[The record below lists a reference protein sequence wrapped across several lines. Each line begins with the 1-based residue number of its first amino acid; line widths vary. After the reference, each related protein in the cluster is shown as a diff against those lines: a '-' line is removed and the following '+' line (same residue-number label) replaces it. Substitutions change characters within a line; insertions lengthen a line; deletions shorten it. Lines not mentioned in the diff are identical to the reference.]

1 MSTSTSTRQLL
12 EAYYTGFAQKE
23 GWEAVI
29 SDDFRFTGGNMLQ
42 QEPLVGKQAYVEVIK
57 RFSRVFQSMR
67 VKTMIVEG
75 ENACVTGNY
84 DYLFP
89 NGTAINGDVA
99 EIWTAK
105 NGKLNSLTIFF
116 DTLTFDK
123 NTPR

>member
-12 EAYYTGFAQKE
+12 ETYYAGFAQKKD
-23 GWEAVI
+23 WEAVL

-42 QEPLVGKQAYVEVIK
+42 PEPLVGKQAYVEVIK

-67 VKTMIVEG
+67 VKAMIVEG

-89 NGTAINGDVA
+89 NGAAINGDVA

-105 NGKLNSLTIFF
+105 NGKLHSLTIFF